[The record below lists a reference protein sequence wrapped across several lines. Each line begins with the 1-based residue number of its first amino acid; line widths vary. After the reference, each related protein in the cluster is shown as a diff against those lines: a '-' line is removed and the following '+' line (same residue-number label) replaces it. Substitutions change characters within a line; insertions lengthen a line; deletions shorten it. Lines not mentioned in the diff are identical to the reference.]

1 MPTPFVVTTMFVM
14 TTLNAAGQL
23 GPLPKEEWAAVGGG
37 PIFFSEQYCLMARG
51 RMADPQKYVC
61 QGFRSSSTAQWMP
74 SNEGAVEPP
83 PPEVDRANVTAPER
97 KSSLTPE
104 PPKPEPAK
112 DIESKNNVQVG
123 KLEKAEQAPK
133 PKQVAKR
140 TADYREQQQAML
152 DGPNPFRALF
162 NW

>member
-1 MPTPFVVTTMFVM
+1 
-14 TTLNAAGQL
+14 
-23 GPLPKEEWAAVGGG
+23 
-37 PIFFSEQYCLMARG
+37 
-51 RMADPQKYVC
+51 
-61 QGFRSSSTAQWMP
+61 MP

-83 PPEVDRANVTAPER
+83 PPEVDHANVTVPER

-104 PPKPEPAK
+104 PTKPEPAK
-112 DIESKNNVQVG
+112 EIESKNDVQVG
-123 KLEKAEQAPK
+123 KLSQKSEQAPK

-140 TADYREQQQAML
+140 TTGYREQQQAML